1 MKYVVG
7 KKSYLDMLLDIEETI
22 LTIDE
27 TIEKLEKYCTSLG
40 RKQKFEVPIKQRYE
54 SHDSSYASWITGFI
68 VGALVAIFKIALGV
82 SQNESGN
89 IINKS
94 ISFFGEFVWG
104 TIIGA
109 VIGII
114 FGLIVNSIVKSQKD
128 QKLECIAI
136 VEYEK
141 EMKEYNAKLE
151 KDQERVNAENKRKS
165 YIYEQIN
172 ILKKKRQSSVFISE
186 KIYNYNIIP
195 KKYWHDILALSY
207 FIHYYNQPL
216 TNLSVEDAKNSYK
229 KASVDFENDLNRNLL
244 VKTPKEIINASEYNL
259 RRQRDLFRI
268 VKNSYSSANTISKD
282 IISES
287 YNLNEKYDEN
297 VSCRYTKTNIEM
309 EDCYLS
315 NIQRFLE
322 KGEE

>member
-1 MKYVVG
+1 MKYVAG

-40 RKQKFEVPIKQRYE
+40 QKQNFEVPIKQRYE
-54 SHDSSYASWITGFI
+54 SHDSSYAGWITGFI

-109 VIGII
+109 LIGII

-128 QKLECIAI
+128 QKLENIAI

-216 TNLSVEDAKNSYK
+216 TNLSVEDAKNSYE

-268 VKNSYSSANTISKD
+268 VKNSYSSANTISED

-297 VSCRYTKTNIEM
+297 VSCRYTKTNNEM
-309 EDCYLS
+309 EDCYLG

>member
-1 MKYVVG
+1 MKYVAG

-40 RKQKFEVPIKQRYE
+40 QKQNFEVPIKQRYE
-54 SHDSSYASWITGFI
+54 LHDSSYAGWITGFI

-82 SQNESGN
+82 LQNESGN

-94 ISFFGEFVWG
+94 ISFLGEFVWG

-109 VIGII
+109 LIGII

-128 QKLECIAI
+128 QKLENIAI

-141 EMKEYNAKLE
+141 GMKEYNAKLE

-216 TNLSVEDAKNSYK
+216 TNLSVEDAKNSYE

-268 VKNSYSSANTISKD
+268 VKNSYSSANTISED

-297 VSCRYTKTNIEM
+297 VSCRYTKTNNEM